1 MIMEKTK
8 KPLSVIDRRRVGKT
22 EDAIATESNLKPGF
36 VQELEE
42 RTKRAEATLLQRIA
56 ALDAEA
62 QRSRERIRAE
72 LEQRYARKERD
83 LLGEV
88 LGLLDDVDRAAEL
101 TSEVP
106 AVAQGLGILS
116 ARVDHFLKTHHCE
129 KFVPEGEPFDPE
141 RMEATAVLD
150 GPAGKVLRV
159 FQAGY
164 TCAGEILRPAHVAVG
179 RG

>member
-1 MIMEKTK
+1 MEKAK
-8 KPLSVIDRRRVGKT
+8 KPLSIVDKRRVGKS
-22 EDAIATESNLKPGF
+22 EDAVATEPNLKPGF

-42 RTKRAEATLLQRIA
+42 RTKRAEATLRHRITE
-56 ALDAEA
+56 LDAEA
-62 QRSRERIRAE
+62 QRSRERIRAD
-72 LEQRYARKERD
+72 LEQRFTRKEKD
-83 LLGEV
+83 LLVEV

-106 AVAQGLGILS
+106 AVAKGLSLLL
-116 ARVDHFLKTHHCE
+116 ARADHFLKTHGCQ

-141 RMEATAVLD
+141 RMEATAVHE
-150 GPAGKVLRV
+150 GPAGQVLRV

-164 TCAGEILRPAHVAVG
+164 TRAGDLLRPAQVAVG

>member
-1 MIMEKTK
+1 MEKPK
-8 KPLSVIDRRRVGKT
+8 KPLSIVDRRRVGKT
-22 EDAIATESNLKPGF
+22 EDADATEPNLKPGF

-42 RTKRAEATLLQRIA
+42 RTKRAEATLRQRITE
-56 ALDAEA
+56 LDAET
-62 QRSRERIRAE
+62 QRSRERIRADLE
-72 LEQRYARKERD
+72 LRFARRERD
-83 LLGEV
+83 LLVEV

-116 ARVDHFLKTHHCE
+116 ARANHFLKTHHCE

-141 RMEATAVLD
+141 RMEATAVLE
-150 GPAGKVLRV
+150 GPAGQVLRV

-164 TCAGEILRPAHVAVG
+164 TCAGELLRPAHVAVG